1 MTVERKER
9 TPMTK
14 GTISRR
20 GFMKAA
26 AATGA
31 ALTAAGS
38 IPLLETTDR
47 AFAAG
52 SVERVMHKTA
62 CHGCTNC
69 CPVRVYTEDGRV
81 VKIEGDPDG
90 PLNKGGVCLKCLSQ
104 IQTVYSPRHVLH
116 PMKRVGERG
125 ENRWEAIS
133 WEEAVDLAGEQIATA
148 VKKYG
153 PYAYWSARG
162 GGGAYIEWET
172 SGLDYTF
179 GGCNSLASGA
189 CQCAMPRDF
198 VSTTSVG
205 FNCCVDM
212 DNVDRWVGITDNA
225 ELDGTRRDD
234 TERVFVLWG
243 SQPHSSKAA
252 HGGHGLTDARS
263 NLGVKTIV
271 VDPYMTAEATKADVW
286 LPVRPGSDCALMLS
300 WIHHIIEND
309 LYDEQ
314 FVKHW
319 TNLPFLINPDTRLA
333 YRAEEVWPDY
343 VNPAADPAGVYDT
356 PAYVCF
362 DAKTNSVQPFPFTA
376 PENCAV
382 DPVIFATATVNGKE
396 AKTAGQIYKEEAEPW
411 TLEAAGETCWLDPE
425 RIREAIELYA
435 NADFGGLSNGV
446 FSDHQENSSTAPLG
460 ALAIDALL
468 GHVESPCSAFQ
479 NHGAASRTADR
490 PTQRLGVFSS
500 TFERYGLGWTTGLTK
515 AENDRLLDAIVA
527 DWDAKGRDG
536 KEMQRYFFQS
546 RCDTMGANEHKGIH
560 QWQTC
565 APKELRQAI
574 TTGEPYRPRVM
585 YEMSGNKYAVMGP
598 SLEWKK
604 AYDEQDF
611 VIQQYPNMTSFT
623 VQTVDLFL
631 PTTEWL
637 EYDSYEAPG
646 THFNRHYARCQVT
659 HLGETV
665 NPFVS
670 PYQVAASAV
679 EKLGAENVFDPDAY
693 KVPFFESLEAAR
705 AAWAEQMG
713 KGSWQEMLDDI
724 DHRFTEEPIDDYMA
738 YYQYKEP
745 VSDGLP
751 RGFATMSRKVD
762 VYSEAMLRLART
774 GFPYMYPFDQPA
786 CDDYDPICTF
796 KEPTE
801 SPVEGQP
808 GYDPE
813 YPLVITTGRL
823 PHFHHGTMRHA
834 PFIREVMPAPELK
847 INPETAAEYGIEHL
861 DWVKITSRRGSSNAR
876 AYLTQGIAP
885 GVLIT
890 ERFWNPECFD
900 ETQETI
906 TPGIEECGYNIMSA
920 DEFQNPCFATNSY
933 RAFTVKIEKTER
945 PERIWIESE
954 QFQPFM
960 PTLSGE
966 PVTEEVF

>member
-1 MTVERKER
+1 
-9 TPMTK
+9 MTK

-38 IPLLETTDR
+38 IPLLETTDQ

-125 ENRWEAIS
+125 ENKWEAIS
-133 WEEAVDLAGEQIATA
+133 WDEAVDLAGEQIATA

-212 DNVDRWVGITDNA
+212 DNVDRWVGITDNT

-271 VDPYMTAEATKADVW
+271 VDPYMTAEAAKADVW

-670 PYQVAASAV
+670 PYQVAEAAV

-705 AAWAEQMG
+705 AAWGEQMG

-900 ETQETI
+900 ETQESI

>member
-1 MTVERKER
+1 
-9 TPMTK
+9 MTK

-38 IPLLETTDR
+38 IPLLETTDQ

-153 PYAYWSARG
+153 PYSYWSARG

-300 WIHHIIEND
+300 WIHHIIENN
-309 LYDEQ
+309 LYDDA

-319 TNLPFLINPDTRLA
+319 TNLPFLINPETRLA

-425 RIREAIELYA
+425 RIREAVELYA
-435 NADFGGLSNGV
+435 KADFGGLSNGV

-468 GHVESPCSAFQ
+468 GYVESPCSAFQ

-724 DHRFTEEPIDDYMA
+724 DHRFTEEPMDDYMA

-900 ETQETI
+900 ETQESI

>member
-1 MTVERKER
+1 
-9 TPMTK
+9 MTK

-38 IPLLETTDR
+38 IPLLETTDQ

-125 ENRWEAIS
+125 ENKWEAIS
-133 WEEAVDLAGEQIATA
+133 WDEAVDLAGEQIATA

-271 VDPYMTAEATKADVW
+271 VDPYMTAEAAKADVW

-382 DPVIFATATVNGKE
+382 DPVIFTTATVNGKE

-515 AENDRLLDAIVA
+515 AENDRLLDAIAA

-670 PYQVAASAV
+670 PYQVAEAAV

-900 ETQETI
+900 ETQESI

>member
-1 MTVERKER
+1 M
-9 TPMTK
+9 
-14 GTISRR
+14 
-20 GFMKAA
+20 
-26 AATGA
+26 
-31 ALTAAGS
+31 
-38 IPLLETTDR
+38 
-47 AFAAG
+47 
-52 SVERVMHKTA
+52 
-62 CHGCTNC
+62 
-69 CPVRVYTEDGRV
+69 
-81 VKIEGDPDG
+81 
-90 PLNKGGVCLKCLSQ
+90 
-104 IQTVYSPRHVLH
+104 
-116 PMKRVGERG
+116 
-125 ENRWEAIS
+125 
-133 WEEAVDLAGEQIATA
+133 
-148 VKKYG
+148 
-153 PYAYWSARG
+153 
-162 GGGAYIEWET
+162 
-172 SGLDYTF
+172 
-179 GGCNSLASGA
+179 
-189 CQCAMPRDF
+189 
-198 VSTTSVG
+198 
-205 FNCCVDM
+205 
-212 DNVDRWVGITDNA
+212 
-225 ELDGTRRDD
+225 
-234 TERVFVLWG
+234 
-243 SQPHSSKAA
+243 
-252 HGGHGLTDARS
+252 
-263 NLGVKTIV
+263 
-271 VDPYMTAEATKADVW
+271 
-286 LPVRPGSDCALMLS
+286 
-300 WIHHIIEND
+300 
-309 LYDEQ
+309 
-314 FVKHW
+314 
-319 TNLPFLINPDTRLA
+319 
-333 YRAEEVWPDY
+333 
-343 VNPAADPAGVYDT
+343 
-356 PAYVCF
+356 
-362 DAKTNSVQPFPFTA
+362 
-376 PENCAV
+376 
-382 DPVIFATATVNGKE
+382 
-396 AKTAGQIYKEEAEPW
+396 
-411 TLEAAGETCWLDPE
+411 
-425 RIREAIELYA
+425 
-435 NADFGGLSNGV
+435 
-446 FSDHQENSSTAPLG
+446 G

-801 SPVEGQP
+801 SPVEGRP

>member
-1 MTVERKER
+1 
-9 TPMTK
+9 MTK

-38 IPLLETTDR
+38 IPLLETTDQ

-153 PYAYWSARG
+153 PYSYWSARG

-225 ELDGTRRDD
+225 ELDGTRRDE

-300 WIHHIIEND
+300 WIHHIIENN
-309 LYDEQ
+309 LYDET

-319 TNLPFLINPDTRLA
+319 TNLPFLINPETRLA

-425 RIREAIELYA
+425 RIREAVELYA
-435 NADFGGLSNGV
+435 KADFGGLSNGV

-468 GHVESPCSAFQ
+468 GYVESPCSAFQ

-515 AENDRLLDAIVA
+515 AENDRLLDANVGEG
-527 DWDAKGRDG
+527 DATGRDG

-670 PYQVAASAV
+670 PYQVAEAAV

-724 DHRFTEEPIDDYMA
+724 DHRFTEEPMDDYMA

-808 GYDPE
+808 GYDSE

-900 ETQETI
+900 ETQESI

>member
-1 MTVERKER
+1 
-9 TPMTK
+9 MTK

-38 IPLLETTDR
+38 IPLLEETDQ

-104 IQTVYSPRHVLH
+104 IQTVYSPRHILH

-153 PYAYWSARG
+153 PYSYWSARG

-300 WIHHIIEND
+300 WIHHIIENN
-309 LYDEQ
+309 LYDEA

-319 TNLPFLINPDTRLA
+319 TNLPFLINPETRLA

-362 DAKTNSVQPFPFTA
+362 DAKTNSIQPFPFTA

-425 RIREAIELYA
+425 RIREAVELYA
-435 NADFGGLSNGV
+435 KADFGGLSNGV

-468 GHVESPCSAFQ
+468 GYVESPCSAFQ

-527 DWDAKGRDG
+527 EWDAKGRDG

-598 SLEWKK
+598 TLEWKK

-670 PYQVAASAV
+670 PYQVAEAAV

-693 KVPFFESLEAAR
+693 KVPFYESLEAAR
-705 AAWAEQMG
+705 ADWAEQMG

-724 DHRFTEEPIDDYMA
+724 DHRFTEEPMDDYMA

-801 SPVEGQP
+801 SPLEGAE

-847 INPETAAEYGIEHL
+847 INPETAAKYGIEHL

-890 ERFWNPECFD
+890 ERFWNPECLD
-900 ETQETI
+900 ETQESI

>member
-38 IPLLETTDR
+38 IPLLETTDQ

-411 TLEAAGETCWLDPE
+411 TLEATGETCWLDPE

-670 PYQVAASAV
+670 PYQVAEAAV

>member
-38 IPLLETTDR
+38 IPLLETTDQ

-125 ENRWEAIS
+125 ENKWEAIS
-133 WEEAVDLAGEQIATA
+133 WDEAVDLAGEQIATA

-271 VDPYMTAEATKADVW
+271 VDPYMTAEAAKADVW

-411 TLEAAGETCWLDPE
+411 TLEATGETCWLDPE

-670 PYQVAASAV
+670 PYQVAEAAV

-890 ERFWNPECFD
+890 ERFWNPECSD

>member
-1 MTVERKER
+1 
-9 TPMTK
+9 MTK

-38 IPLLETTDR
+38 IPLLETTDQ

-125 ENRWEAIS
+125 ENKWEAIS
-133 WEEAVDLAGEQIATA
+133 WDEAVDLAGEQIATA

-271 VDPYMTAEATKADVW
+271 VDPYMTAEAAKADVW

-411 TLEAAGETCWLDPE
+411 TLEATGETCWLDPE

-574 TTGEPYRPRVM
+574 TTGEPYRPRMM

-670 PYQVAASAV
+670 PYQVAEAAV

>member
-1 MTVERKER
+1 
-9 TPMTK
+9 MTK

-38 IPLLETTDR
+38 IPLLETTDQ

-125 ENRWEAIS
+125 ENKWEAIS
-133 WEEAVDLAGEQIATA
+133 WDEAVDLAGEQIATA

-271 VDPYMTAEATKADVW
+271 VDPYMTAEAAKADVW

-637 EYDSYEAPG
+637 EYASYEAPG

>member
-1 MTVERKER
+1 
-9 TPMTK
+9 MTK

-38 IPLLETTDR
+38 IPLLETTDQ

-125 ENRWEAIS
+125 ENKWEAIS
-133 WEEAVDLAGEQIATA
+133 WDEAVDLAGEQIATA

-271 VDPYMTAEATKADVW
+271 VDPYMTAEAAKADVW

-670 PYQVAASAV
+670 PYQVAEAAV

-693 KVPFFESLEAAR
+693 PVPFFESLEAAR

>member
-38 IPLLETTDR
+38 IPLLETTDQ

-90 PLNKGGVCLKCLSQ
+90 PLNKGGVCLKRLSQ

>member
-38 IPLLETTDR
+38 IPLLETTDQ

-125 ENRWEAIS
+125 ENKWEAIS
-133 WEEAVDLAGEQIATA
+133 WDEAVDLAGEQIATA

-153 PYAYWSARG
+153 PYSYWSARG

-271 VDPYMTAEATKADVW
+271 VDPYMTAEAAKADVW

-774 GFPYMYPFDQPA
+774 GFPYTYPFDQPA

-885 GVLIT
+885 GALIT

>member
-38 IPLLETTDR
+38 IPLLETTDQ

-69 CPVRVYTEDGRV
+69 CPVRVHTEDGRV

-125 ENRWEAIS
+125 ENKWEAIS
-133 WEEAVDLAGEQIATA
+133 WDEAVDLAGEQIATA

-271 VDPYMTAEATKADVW
+271 VDPYMTAEAAKADVW

-411 TLEAAGETCWLDPE
+411 TLEATGETCWLDPE

-670 PYQVAASAV
+670 PYQVAEAAV

>member
-1 MTVERKER
+1 
-9 TPMTK
+9 MTK

-20 GFMKAA
+20 SFMKAA

-31 ALTAAGS
+31 ALTAVGS
-38 IPLLETTDR
+38 IPLLEETDQ

-104 IQTVYSPRHVLH
+104 IQTVYSPRHILH

-153 PYAYWSARG
+153 PYSYWSARG

-300 WIHHIIEND
+300 WIHHIIENN
-309 LYDEQ
+309 LYDEA

-319 TNLPFLINPDTRLA
+319 TNLPFLINPETRMA
-333 YRAEEVWPDY
+333 YRAEEVWPNY

-362 DAKTNSVQPFPFTA
+362 DAKTNSIQPFPFTS

-425 RIREAIELYA
+425 RIREAVELYA

-468 GHVESPCSAFQ
+468 GYVESPCSAFQ

-515 AENDRLLDAIVA
+515 AENDRLLDVIVA
-527 DWDAKGRDG
+527 GWDAKGRDG

-598 SLEWKK
+598 TLEWKK

-623 VQTVDLFL
+623 VQSVDLFL

-670 PYQVAASAV
+670 PYQVAEAAV

-693 KVPFFESLEAAR
+693 KVPFYESLEAAR
-705 AAWAEQMG
+705 ADWAEQMG

-724 DHRFTEEPIDDYMA
+724 DHRFTEEPMDDYMA

-751 RGFATMSRKVD
+751 RGFATISRKVD

-774 GFPYMYPFDQPA
+774 GFPYMYPFNQPA

-801 SPVEGQP
+801 SPLEGAE
-808 GYDPE
+808 GYDSE

-847 INPETAAEYGIEHL
+847 INPDTAAKYGIEHL

-900 ETQETI
+900 ETQESI

>member
-1 MTVERKER
+1 
-9 TPMTK
+9 MTK

-38 IPLLETTDR
+38 IPLLETTDQ

-125 ENRWEAIS
+125 ENKWEAIS
-133 WEEAVDLAGEQIATA
+133 WDEAVDLAGEQIATA

-271 VDPYMTAEATKADVW
+271 VDPYMTAEAAKADVW

-362 DAKTNSVQPFPFTA
+362 DAKTNSVQPFPFTV

>member
-1 MTVERKER
+1 
-9 TPMTK
+9 MTK

-38 IPLLETTDR
+38 IPLLETTDQ

-90 PLNKGGVCLKCLSQ
+90 PLKKGGVCLKCLSQ

-153 PYAYWSARG
+153 PYSYWSARG

-225 ELDGTRRDD
+225 ELDGTRRDE

-300 WIHHIIEND
+300 WIHHIIENN
-309 LYDEQ
+309 LYDET

-319 TNLPFLINPDTRLA
+319 TNLPFLINPETRLA

-425 RIREAIELYA
+425 RIREAVELYA
-435 NADFGGLSNGV
+435 KADFGGLSNGV

-468 GHVESPCSAFQ
+468 GYVESPCSAFQ

-515 AENDRLLDAIVA
+515 AENDRLLDAIVGE
-527 DWDAKGRDG
+527 WDAKGRDG

-670 PYQVAASAV
+670 PYQVAEAAV

-724 DHRFTEEPIDDYMA
+724 DHRFTEEPMDDYMA

-900 ETQETI
+900 ETQESI

>member
-38 IPLLETTDR
+38 IPLLETTDQ

-125 ENRWEAIS
+125 ENKWEAIS
-133 WEEAVDLAGEQIATA
+133 WDEAVDLAGEQIATA

-271 VDPYMTAEATKADVW
+271 VDPYMTAEAAKADVW

-362 DAKTNSVQPFPFTA
+362 DAKTNSVQPFPFTV
-376 PENCAV
+376 PEDCAV

-670 PYQVAASAV
+670 PYQVAASAG
-679 EKLGAENVFDPDAY
+679 EKLGAANVFDPDAY

>member
-1 MTVERKER
+1 
-9 TPMTK
+9 MTK

-38 IPLLETTDR
+38 IPLLETTDQ

-153 PYAYWSARG
+153 PYSYWSARG

-271 VDPYMTAEATKADVW
+271 VDPYMTAEAAKADVW

-900 ETQETI
+900 ETQESI

>member
-1 MTVERKER
+1 
-9 TPMTK
+9 MTK

-38 IPLLETTDR
+38 IPLLETTDQ

-125 ENRWEAIS
+125 ENKWEAIS
-133 WEEAVDLAGEQIATA
+133 WDEAVDLAGEQIATA

-271 VDPYMTAEATKADVW
+271 VDPYMTAEAAKADVW

-382 DPVIFATATVNGKE
+382 DPVIFATATVNDKE

-900 ETQETI
+900 ETQESI

>member
-1 MTVERKER
+1 
-9 TPMTK
+9 MTK

-38 IPLLETTDR
+38 IPLLETTDQ

-125 ENRWEAIS
+125 ENKWEAIS
-133 WEEAVDLAGEQIATA
+133 WDEAVDLAGEQIATA

-271 VDPYMTAEATKADVW
+271 VDPYMTAEAAKADVW

-396 AKTAGQIYKEEAEPW
+396 AKTAGQIYEEEAEPW

-479 NHGAASRTADR
+479 NHGTASRTADR

>member
-38 IPLLETTDR
+38 IPLLETTDQ

-125 ENRWEAIS
+125 ENKWEAIS
-133 WEEAVDLAGEQIATA
+133 WDEAVDLAGEQIATA

-271 VDPYMTAEATKADVW
+271 VDPYMTAEAAKADVW

-900 ETQETI
+900 ETQEPI

>member
-38 IPLLETTDR
+38 IPLLETTDQ

-125 ENRWEAIS
+125 ENKWEAIS
-133 WEEAVDLAGEQIATA
+133 WDEAVDLAGEQIATA

-263 NLGVKTIV
+263 NLGVKAIV
-271 VDPYMTAEATKADVW
+271 VDPYMTAEAAKADVW

-670 PYQVAASAV
+670 PYQVAEAAV

-900 ETQETI
+900 ETQESI

>member
-1 MTVERKER
+1 
-9 TPMTK
+9 MTK

-38 IPLLETTDR
+38 IPLLETTDQ

-133 WEEAVDLAGEQIATA
+133 WDEAVDLAGEQIATA

-271 VDPYMTAEATKADVW
+271 VDPYMTAEAAKADVW

-900 ETQETI
+900 ETQESI

>member
-1 MTVERKER
+1 
-9 TPMTK
+9 MTK

-38 IPLLETTDR
+38 IPLLETTDQ

-153 PYAYWSARG
+153 PYSYWSARG

-225 ELDGTRRDD
+225 ELDGTRRDE

-300 WIHHIIEND
+300 WIHHIIENN
-309 LYDEQ
+309 LYDET

-319 TNLPFLINPDTRLA
+319 TNLPFLINPETRLA

-362 DAKTNSVQPFPFTA
+362 DAKTNSIQPFPFTA

-382 DPVIFATATVNGKE
+382 DPVIFATATVNGTE

-425 RIREAIELYA
+425 RIREAVELYA
-435 NADFGGLSNGV
+435 KADFGGLSNGV

-468 GHVESPCSAFQ
+468 GYVESPCSAFQ

-527 DWDAKGRDG
+527 DWDAKGRNG

-670 PYQVAASAV
+670 PYQVAEAAV

-724 DHRFTEEPIDDYMA
+724 DHRFTEEPMDDYMA

>member
-1 MTVERKER
+1 
-9 TPMTK
+9 MTK

-38 IPLLETTDR
+38 IPLLETTDQ

-153 PYAYWSARG
+153 PYSYWSARG

-225 ELDGTRRDD
+225 ELDGTRRDE

-300 WIHHIIEND
+300 WIHHIIENN
-309 LYDEQ
+309 LYDEA

-319 TNLPFLINPDTRLA
+319 TNLPFLINPETRLA

-425 RIREAIELYA
+425 RIREAVELYA
-435 NADFGGLSNGV
+435 KADFGGLSNGV

-468 GHVESPCSAFQ
+468 GYVESPCSAFQ

-490 PTQRLGVFSS
+490 PIQRLGVFSS

-527 DWDAKGRDG
+527 DWDAKGRNG

-670 PYQVAASAV
+670 PYQVAEAAV

-724 DHRFTEEPIDDYMA
+724 DHRFTEEPMDDYMA

-900 ETQETI
+900 ETQESI

>member
-1 MTVERKER
+1 
-9 TPMTK
+9 MTK

-38 IPLLETTDR
+38 IPLRDPTEQ
-47 AFAAG
+47 ACAAG
-52 SVERVMHKTA
+52 SVERVMHTTA

-125 ENRWEAIS
+125 ENKWEAIS
-133 WEEAVDLAGEQIATA
+133 WDEAVDLAGEQIATA

-271 VDPYMTAEATKADVW
+271 VDPYMTAEAAKADVW

>member
-38 IPLLETTDR
+38 IPLLETTDQ

-125 ENRWEAIS
+125 ENKWEAIS
-133 WEEAVDLAGEQIATA
+133 WDEAVDLAGEQIATA

-271 VDPYMTAEATKADVW
+271 VDPYMTAEAAKADVW

-362 DAKTNSVQPFPFTA
+362 DAKTNSVQPFPFTV
-376 PENCAV
+376 PEDCAV

-411 TLEAAGETCWLDPE
+411 TLEATGETCWLDPE

-670 PYQVAASAV
+670 PYQVAEAAV

>member
-38 IPLLETTDR
+38 IPLLETTDQ

-125 ENRWEAIS
+125 ENKWEAIS
-133 WEEAVDLAGEQIATA
+133 WDEAVDLAGEQIATA

-271 VDPYMTAEATKADVW
+271 VDPYMTAEAAKADVW

-945 PERIWIESE
+945 PERIWIESK

>member
-38 IPLLETTDR
+38 IPLLETTDQ

-125 ENRWEAIS
+125 ENKWEAIS
-133 WEEAVDLAGEQIATA
+133 WDEAVDLAGEQIATA

-271 VDPYMTAEATKADVW
+271 VDPYMTAEAAKADVW

-479 NHGAASRTADR
+479 NHGAAGLTADR

-900 ETQETI
+900 ETQESI

>member
-38 IPLLETTDR
+38 IPLLETTDQ

-125 ENRWEAIS
+125 ENKWEAIS
-133 WEEAVDLAGEQIATA
+133 WDEAVDLAGEQIATA

-271 VDPYMTAEATKADVW
+271 VDPYMTAEAAKADVW

-670 PYQVAASAV
+670 PYQVAEAAV

-834 PFIREVMPAPELK
+834 PFIREVVPAPELK

>member
-1 MTVERKER
+1 
-9 TPMTK
+9 MTK

-38 IPLLETTDR
+38 IPLLETTDQ

-125 ENRWEAIS
+125 ENKWEAIS
-133 WEEAVDLAGEQIATA
+133 WDEAVDLAGEQIATA

-271 VDPYMTAEATKADVW
+271 VDPYMTAEAAKADVW

-333 YRAEEVWPDY
+333 YRAEEAWPDY

-362 DAKTNSVQPFPFTA
+362 DAKTNSVQPFPFTV
-376 PENCAV
+376 PEDCAV

>member
-1 MTVERKER
+1 
-9 TPMTK
+9 MTK

-38 IPLLETTDR
+38 IPLLETTDQ

-69 CPVRVYTEDGRV
+69 CPVRVYTEDDRV

-125 ENRWEAIS
+125 ENKWEAIS
-133 WEEAVDLAGEQIATA
+133 WDEAVDLAGEQIATA

-271 VDPYMTAEATKADVW
+271 VDPYMTAEAAKADVW

-670 PYQVAASAV
+670 PYQVAEAAV

-900 ETQETI
+900 ETQESI

>member
-1 MTVERKER
+1 
-9 TPMTK
+9 MTK

-38 IPLLETTDR
+38 IPLLETTDQ

-81 VKIEGDPDG
+81 VKTEGDPDG

-125 ENRWEAIS
+125 ENKWEAIS
-133 WEEAVDLAGEQIATA
+133 WDEAVDLAGEQIATA

-271 VDPYMTAEATKADVW
+271 VDPYMTAEAAKADVW

-670 PYQVAASAV
+670 PYQVAEAAV

>member
-38 IPLLETTDR
+38 IPLLETTDQ

-125 ENRWEAIS
+125 ENKWEAIS
-133 WEEAVDLAGEQIATA
+133 WDEAVDLAGEQIATA

-271 VDPYMTAEATKADVW
+271 VDPYMTAEAAKADVW

-382 DPVIFATATVNGKE
+382 NPVIFATATVNGKE

>member
-1 MTVERKER
+1 
-9 TPMTK
+9 MTK

-20 GFMKAA
+20 SFMKAA

-31 ALTAAGS
+31 ALTAVGS
-38 IPLLETTDR
+38 IPLLEKTDQ

-104 IQTVYSPRHVLH
+104 IQTVYSPRHILH

-153 PYAYWSARG
+153 PYSYWSARG

-300 WIHHIIEND
+300 WIHHIIENN
-309 LYDEQ
+309 LYDEA

-319 TNLPFLINPDTRLA
+319 TNLPFLINPETRMA

-343 VNPAADPAGVYDT
+343 VNPAADPAGIYDT

-362 DAKTNSVQPFPFTA
+362 DAKTNSIQPFPFTA

-425 RIREAIELYA
+425 RIREAVELYA

-468 GHVESPCSAFQ
+468 GYVESPCSAFQ

-527 DWDAKGRDG
+527 RWDAKGRDG

-598 SLEWKK
+598 TLEWKK

-623 VQTVDLFL
+623 VQSVDLFL

-670 PYQVAASAV
+670 PYQVAEAAV

-693 KVPFFESLEAAR
+693 KVPFYESLEAAR
-705 AAWAEQMG
+705 ADWAEQMG

-724 DHRFTEEPIDDYMA
+724 DHRFTEEPMDDYMA

-751 RGFATMSRKVD
+751 RGFATISRKVD

-774 GFPYMYPFDQPA
+774 GFPYMYPFNQPA

-801 SPVEGQP
+801 SPLEGAE
-808 GYDPE
+808 GYDSE

-847 INPETAAEYGIEHL
+847 INPDTAAKYGIEHL

-900 ETQETI
+900 ETQESI

>member
-1 MTVERKER
+1 
-9 TPMTK
+9 MTK

-38 IPLLETTDR
+38 IPLLETTDQ

-125 ENRWEAIS
+125 ENKWEAIS
-133 WEEAVDLAGEQIATA
+133 WDEAVDLAGEQIATA

-271 VDPYMTAEATKADVW
+271 VDPYMTAEAAKADVW

-362 DAKTNSVQPFPFTA
+362 DAKTNSVQPFPFTV
-376 PENCAV
+376 PEDCAV

-527 DWDAKGRDG
+527 DWDAKARDG